1 MRKSFPVVGIIGAG
15 PLARM
20 MAAPAIAMGVTLRV
34 FAENKEDSAAQICT
48 HVIGDFHNLEEV
60 LQFARD
66 CDVITFESELVPP
79 SLIKG
84 LEAEG
89 IRLYPR
95 SSSLSLA
102 RDKTQPMKDVEIAVM
117 LARSPHGQASTWAPT
132 RIVKSNDVCIR
143 TITPVE
149 NQSSEILERASALAL
164 SMAEYVGLVGVMA
177 VMLRE
182 HEDELFISELVMHPH
197 EAGNWTIEG
206 SVTSQFEQH
215 LRAIL
220 DLPLGDPA
228 MRATFAVTGN
238 VIGAEKS
245 DMYRPYLHL
254 MARNPELKF
263 HQYMTD
269 VHPGL
274 HVGHVTAVGENLAQ
288 LEELIEHACD
298 YMSGAIEE

>member
-1 MRKSFPVVGIIGAG
+1 MRKPFPIVGIIGAG

-20 MAAPAIAMGVTLRV
+20 MAAPAIALGVTLKV
-34 FAENKEDSAAQICT
+34 FAEDRNDSAAQICDY
-48 HVIGDFHNLEEV
+48 VLGNYRNLDEV
-60 LQFARD
+60 LKFARD
-66 CDVITFESELVPP
+66 CDVVTFENELVPLT
-79 SLIKG
+79 LIKG

-89 IRLYPR
+89 IRVYPR
-95 SSSLSLA
+95 SSALVLA
-102 RDKTQPMKDVEIAVM
+102 QDKTQPMKEAEFAVM

-132 RIVKSNDVCIR
+132 RIVKSSGVCIR
-143 TITPVE
+143 TVTPVE
-149 NQSSEILERASALAL
+149 NLSFEILESASALAL
-164 SMAEYVGLVGVMA
+164 SMAEDVGLVGVMA

-182 HEDELFISELVMHPH
+182 EEEELFISELVMHPH
-197 EAGNWTIEG
+197 EVGNWTIEG
-206 SVTSQFEQH
+206 SITSQYEQH

-228 MRATFAVTGN
+228 MSATFAVTGN
-238 VIGAEKS
+238 VIGADKS

-263 HQYMTD
+263 HQYMTV

-298 YMSGAIEE
+298 YMSGAIDE